1 MAFFLST
8 RLAAAAGGEE
18 HEDADKKK
26 EGVEGSEEAEG
37 GSSQFYGGEAPTTR
51 LRRYEGR
58 VAELASEFEEGMVR
72 F

>member
-18 HEDADKKK
+18 HEDADEKKR
-26 EGVEGSEEAEG
+26 GAEGSEEAGEA
-37 GSSQFYGGEAPTTR
+37 SQFYGGEAPAAR